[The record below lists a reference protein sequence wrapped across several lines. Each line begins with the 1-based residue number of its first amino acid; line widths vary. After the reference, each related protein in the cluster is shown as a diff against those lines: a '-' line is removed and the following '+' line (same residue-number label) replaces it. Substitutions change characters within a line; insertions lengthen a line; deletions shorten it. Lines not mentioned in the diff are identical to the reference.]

1 MSSIWRYQVYGTSY
15 LIKDSKITQ
24 LHNKAM
30 GTYQVLPQH
39 ILQHMSD
46 NYFSNHKLI
55 KNKKKTP

>member
-1 MSSIWRYQVYGTSY
+1 
-15 LIKDSKITQ
+15 
-24 LHNKAM
+24 M

-55 KNKKKTP
+55 KKKDCKNIIYDKSINVIFTTLNLSACTYIVVI

>member
-1 MSSIWRYQVYGTSY
+1 
-15 LIKDSKITQ
+15 
-24 LHNKAM
+24 M

-55 KNKKKTP
+55 KNKKKDCKNIIYDKSINVIFTTLNLSACTYIVVI